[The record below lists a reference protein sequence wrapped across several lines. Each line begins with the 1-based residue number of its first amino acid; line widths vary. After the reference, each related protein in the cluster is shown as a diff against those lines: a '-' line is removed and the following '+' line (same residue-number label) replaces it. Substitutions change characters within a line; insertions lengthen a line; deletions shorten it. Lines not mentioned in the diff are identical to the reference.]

1 MFEVLAQ
8 TNGVP
13 LGTTGCT
20 TFSFGNCNTVANLIQ
35 AIVNSFFALVWV
47 VAIVFFVYGGLLF
60 ITSAGDKN
68 KAETAKTALTNGLI
82 GLVIVLGV
90 NVIVSIISRLFSGGT
105 DFVNPSVGATIP
117 GLQ

>member
-8 TNGVP
+8 NTGVA
-13 LGTTGCT
+13 LGQPGCT
-20 TFSFGNCNTVANLIQ
+20 TFSFGNCSTVSFLIQ
-35 AIVNSFFALVWV
+35 AVVNSFFALVWV

-68 KAETAKTALTNGLI
+68 KAETAKNALTQGLI

-90 NVIVSIISRLFSGGT
+90 NVIVSIISRLFTGGQ
-105 DFVNPSVGATIP
+105 DFVAPSVGATIP

>member
-8 TNGVP
+8 TTGVP

-20 TFSFGNCNTVANLIQ
+20 TFSFGNCDTVANLIQ
-35 AIVNSFFALVWV
+35 AMVNSFFALVWV